1 MMELKVITKG
11 QNNKSSRS
19 LADYK
24 ATKCFNFERLLYQK
38 KKGGNNL

>member
-24 ATKCFNFERLLYQK
+24 ATKCFNFERLFISEK
-38 KKGGNNL
+38 ERWK